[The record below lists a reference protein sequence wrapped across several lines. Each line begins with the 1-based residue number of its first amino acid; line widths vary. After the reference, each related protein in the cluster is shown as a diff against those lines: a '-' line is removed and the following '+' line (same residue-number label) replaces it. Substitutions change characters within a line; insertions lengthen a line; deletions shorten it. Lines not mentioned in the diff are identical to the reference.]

1 MPRISW
7 RKYAD
12 NGTATE
18 IRNDGRFIVSSIA
31 GHLVIP
37 GVQWADEGRYGCTAQ
52 NKHGKIETDAF
63 LTIITCKYSTNV
75 VKGTFKV
82 PLTPKCFN
90 HWHK

>member
-1 MPRISW
+1 M
-7 RKYAD
+7 KYAG
-12 NGTATE
+12 NGTTTE
-18 IRNDGRFIVSSIA
+18 IRNDGRFVVGIS

-52 NKHGKIETDAF
+52 NEHGKVVADTF

-82 PLTPKCFN
+82 SLTPKCFN
-90 HWHK
+90 H